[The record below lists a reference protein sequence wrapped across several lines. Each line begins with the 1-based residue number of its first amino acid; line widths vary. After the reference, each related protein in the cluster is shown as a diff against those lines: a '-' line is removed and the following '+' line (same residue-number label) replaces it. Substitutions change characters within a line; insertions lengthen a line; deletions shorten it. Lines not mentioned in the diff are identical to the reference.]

1 MNKLTQFLAQ
11 TLERSWLKGSRLA
24 WVFAPVL
31 WPLSKLIWFTLRW
44 YAVWQ
49 PSNGQD
55 ALPVAL
61 LVVGNV
67 YVGGVGKTPLV
78 IALVEHF
85 KTQGIRVGVIS
96 RGYAARGTNLTRAP
110 KVLSAQDQAT
120 AVGDEPMLIFK
131 RTGVPV
137 CVGVNRHLAAK
148 HLLHLHPQVQVI
160 ISDDGLQNNNLSPEM
175 TVCVFDNRGL
185 GNGWTLPAGPL
196 REVWPRTKGLHPSQ
210 SAPYQW
216 VVNTGD
222 HPQIS
227 GFAAQRS
234 LAKKAFNAQGVGIEL
249 VQLQAHPK
257 AELMAVAGVGQP
269 HLFFDMLKNLGL
281 DIDRCLT
288 LPDHAGEEDY
298 VDLLKSLKLESRPNT
313 HILCTEKDA
322 VKLWSIYPQALA
334 VALEMQLP
342 SAFLKEIDQA
352 LAEVMHNKR
361 AFSKPSNADMI

>member
-1 MNKLTQFLAQ
+1 MNKLTQFLAR

-31 WPLSKLIWFTLRW
+31 WPLSKLIWFALRW
-44 YAVWQ
+44 HAIWR
-49 PSNGQD
+49 PTKDQD
-55 ALPVAL
+55 VLPVAL

-85 KTQGIRVGVIS
+85 KAQGISVGVIS
-96 RGYAARGTNLTRAP
+96 RGYAARGANSARAP
-110 KVLSAQDQAT
+110 QVLSAQDQAS

-137 CVGVNRHLAAK
+137 CIGVNRRLAAM
-148 HLLHLHPQVQVI
+148 HLLHLHPQLQVI
-160 ISDDGLQNNNLSPEM
+160 VSDDGLQNNALTPEM

-196 REVWPRTKGLHPSQ
+196 REVWPRIKGLHPSQ

-222 HPQIS
+222 QPQIS

-234 LAKKAFNAQGVGIEL
+234 LAKKAFNAKGVGIEL
-249 VQLQAHPK
+249 EQLQAHPN
-257 AELMAVAGVGQP
+257 AQLIALAGVGQP
-269 HLFFDMLKNLGL
+269 HLFFEMLNNLGL

-288 LPDHAGEEDY
+288 LPDHAGVEDY
-298 VDLLKSLKLESRPNT
+298 VVLLNSLNLESKPNT
-313 HILCTEKDA
+313 QILCTEKDA
-322 VKLWSIYPQALA
+322 VKLWSVYPQALA

-352 LAEVMHNKR
+352 LTVVMHNKR